1 MVNWG
6 AAVEGTAQSIID
18 DAEGIDRAGK
28 PMNKVGGA
36 ETFLHAELKNGP
48 RPAREL
54 IELAKNQLGIS
65 EKTLRTA
72 QHELG
77 IVASKAGYQGL
88 WLWSFPFTLTQPENV
103 AAR

>member
-1 MVNWG
+1 M
-6 AAVEGTAQSIID
+6 
-18 DAEGIDRAGK
+18 
-28 PMNKVGGA
+28 
-36 ETFLHAELKNGP
+36 KNGP

-77 IVASKAGYQGL
+77 IVASKAGYQGV
-88 WLWSFPFTLTQPENV
+88 WNWSFPFVLATPGSALT
-103 AAR
+103 R

>member
-1 MVNWG
+1 M
-6 AAVEGTAQSIID
+6 ATVEKSDNPNDSQPQRKEAK
-18 DAEGIDRAGK
+18 A
-28 PMNKVGGA
+28 
-36 ETFLHAELKNGP
+36 FLHEELKRGP

-77 IVASKAGYQGL
+77 IVASKAGFSAG
-88 WLWSFPFTLTQPENV
+88 WLWSFPFTLTPPENV
-103 AAR
+103 TAR